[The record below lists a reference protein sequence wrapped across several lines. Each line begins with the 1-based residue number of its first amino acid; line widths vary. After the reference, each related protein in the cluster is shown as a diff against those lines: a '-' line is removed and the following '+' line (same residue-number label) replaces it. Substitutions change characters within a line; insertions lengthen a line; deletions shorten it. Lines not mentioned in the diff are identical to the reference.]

1 MNFEKVYVLDTN
13 ILLEDSGNIFKIS
26 DDNKNLIVLPETVL
40 DEIDTKKSG
49 FDEINFQAREFARIL
64 ENSKIV
70 ESKKVGSYKIIRL
83 EIFGNKNA
91 IIDVISKEEY
101 SLNSKNV
108 ALNIINDR
116 KILEIASFAKEY
128 YKNSE
133 TTFLS
138 LDIMARTRAVS
149 LDIKTDSLNGSYKE
163 EFNYEFIKT
172 VEIPFEETENLE
184 NRLITDFDEDYQPH
198 NFSYCFKVKSS
209 DQVILTSIQNKRVSL
224 LDEGEIRNQVITPLN
239 KEQLFFSNAILSHFY
254 NVLIVEAKAGS
265 GKTLL
270 ALSGAL
276 KLVRQKHFQKI
287 IYIRN
292 SIESLDKGEDVGYL
306 PGLEEKFR
314 IYNHPLM
321 DSLDYIIRSE
331 YKKKRNNKKNTE
343 FMPELDDKEVN
354 QRVEQLIEN
363 YGIETM
369 WVGEMRG
376 RTLSNA
382 FVIIDEA
389 QNMSNKTMQMV
400 LSRID
405 STCKVVVLGSNKQID
420 NFYVNKYT
428 NSLTTLLK
436 STKNESELVKIFA
449 IKLQKVL
456 RGPITEWA
464 EKIFSTKRK

>member
-1 MNFEKVYVLDTN
+1 MSFEKIYVLDTN
-13 ILLEDSGNIFKIS
+13 ILLEDATNIFKLS
-26 DDNKNLIVLPETVL
+26 DEAKNLIVLPETVL

-64 ENSKIV
+64 ENSEIIS
-70 ESKKVGSYKIIRL
+70 SKKEENHKIIRL
-83 EIFGNKNA
+83 EVFDKKSA
-91 IIDVISKEEY
+91 IVDIISKDEY
-101 SLNSKNV
+101 DTNIKNV
-108 ALNIINDR
+108 PLNIINDR
-116 KILEIASFAKEY
+116 KILEISNFANIY
-128 YKNSE
+128 YKTD

-149 LDIKTDSLNGSYKE
+149 LDIKTDSLNGSNKD

-172 VEIPFEETENLE
+172 VEVSFEDTEYLDNA
-184 NRLITDFDEDYQPH
+184 LITDFDENYQPY
-198 NFSYCFKVKSS
+198 NFCYCFKVKSS
-209 DQVILTSIQNKRVSL
+209 DQVILAAIQNKRVCL
-224 LDEGEIRNQVITPLN
+224 LDEGSLRDQIIIPLN
-239 KEQLFFSNAILSHFY
+239 KEQLFFSHGILAHYY

-276 KLVRQKHFQKI
+276 KLVRQKYFQRI

-331 YKKKRNNKKNTE
+331 YKKKHSNKKSAENFT
-343 FMPELDDKEVN
+343 ELDDKEVSL
-354 QRVEQLIEN
+354 RVEQLIQN
-363 YGIETM
+363 YSIETM

-405 STCKVVVLGSNKQID
+405 NTCKVVILGSNKQID

-436 STKNESELVKIFA
+436 STKTSNELVKVFA

-464 EKIFSTKRK
+464 EQIFSKK